1 MTENKTIYII
11 PAENIQRL
19 EDRANQLVSKGEN
32 DMEVGEGFGIM
43 FVLEILNVFKSEE
56 LKWTM

>member
-19 EDRANQLVSKGEN
+19 EERADQLVSKGET

-43 FVLEILNVFKSEE
+43 FVLEILKVFKSEK
-56 LKWTM
+56 LKWTI